1 LSFWHGFCVKKEL
14 VEATMEK
21 DKLKKMLLLDLCA
34 FTASLFA
41 PEARE
46 EVLEDYNL
54 AYNLAERQNLP
65 NRKAYKDLL
74 ERF

>member
-1 LSFWHGFCVKKEL
+1 MDFALEK

-41 PEARE
+41 PGARE
-46 EVLEDYNL
+46 EVLEDYRL
-54 AYNLAERQNLP
+54 AYNLAERQKLP

-74 ERF
+74 ERL

>member
-1 LSFWHGFCVKKEL
+1 MDFAVRIA
-14 VEATMEK
+14 EATMEK
-21 DKLKKMLLLDLCA
+21 EKLKKMLLLDLCA

-41 PEARE
+41 PGARE
-46 EVLEDYNL
+46 EVLEDYRL
-54 AYNLAERQNLP
+54 AYSLAERQHLP

>member
-1 LSFWHGFCVKKEL
+1 MDFALYIPM
-14 VEATMEK
+14 EATMEK

-34 FTASLFA
+34 FNASLFA
-41 PEARE
+41 PGARE
-46 EVLEDYNL
+46 EVLEDYHM
-54 AYNLAERQNLP
+54 AYSLAEKQNLP

>member
-1 LSFWHGFCVKKEL
+1 
-14 VEATMEK
+14 MEK

-41 PEARE
+41 PGARE
-46 EVLEDYNL
+46 EILEDYRL
-54 AYNLAERQNLP
+54 AYNLAEKQKLP

-74 ERF
+74 ERL

>member
-1 LSFWHGFCVKKEL
+1 MDFALNC

-34 FTASLFA
+34 FTASLIS
-41 PEARE
+41 PGARE
-46 EVLEDYNL
+46 EALEDYRL
-54 AYNLAERQNLP
+54 AYSLAERQNLP

-74 ERF
+74 ERL

>member
-1 LSFWHGFCVKKEL
+1 MDFALHCVET
-14 VEATMEK
+14 TMEK
-21 DKLKKMLLLDLCA
+21 EKLKKMLLLDLCA

-41 PEARE
+41 PGTRE

-54 AYNLAERQNLP
+54 AYSLAEKQDLP

-74 ERF
+74 ERL